1 MSKKVA
7 ERGNKRT
14 CPACEVRFY
23 DLNRDPVTCPMC
35 QAQFELSSFV
45 SKTDVAATAAAAA
58 ADKASRR
65 AAARKPAF
73 VPDPEV
79 AVADAEMPESA
90 DVPDVAI
97 EGEEAVVEGEEE
109 TFLPEEE
116 EDTDVSGF
124 IDGGIEEAG
133 EEET

>member
-14 CPACEVRFY
+14 CPSCEVRFY
-23 DLNRDPVTCPMC
+23 DLSRDPITCPMC
-35 QAQFELSSFV
+35 QAQFALSAF
-45 SKTDVAATAAAAA
+45 TTRADAEAALAAE
-58 ADKASRR
+58 KASRK

-79 AVADAEMPESA
+79 VADAELPEVA

-97 EGEEAVVEGEEE
+97 EGEEAAVAGEEE

-116 EDTDVSGF
+116 EDTDVTGF

>member
-1 MSKKVA
+1 MSKKLA
-7 ERGNKRT
+7 ERGHKRT
-14 CPACEVRFY
+14 CPSCEARFY
-23 DLNRDPVTCPMC
+23 DLNRDPITCPMC
-35 QAQFELSSFV
+35 QAQFELSAFTSRAE
-45 SKTDVAATAAAAA
+45 TEAALAAERASRKAAA
-58 ADKASRR
+58 K
-65 AAARKPAF
+65 KPAF

-79 AVADAEMPESA
+79 TADAELPEVA

-97 EGEEAVVEGEEE
+97 EGEEAAAEGEEE

-133 EEET
+133 QEEG

>member
-1 MSKKVA
+1 MSKTVA

-14 CPACEVRFY
+14 CPSCEVRFY
-23 DLNRDPVTCPMC
+23 DLNRDPITCPMC
-35 QAQFELSSFV
+35 QDQFALSAFTSRA
-45 SKTDVAATAAAAA
+45 DAEAALAAE
-58 ADKASRR
+58 KANRR
-65 AAARKPAF
+65 SAARKPAF
-73 VPDPEV
+73 VPEVVADPEL
-79 AVADAEMPESA
+79 PEAA

-97 EGEEAVVEGEEE
+97 EGEEAVVAGEEE

-116 EDTDVSGF
+116 DDTDVAGF